1 MYNFEER
8 IEFREL
14 TLTTYSDRKAKETA
28 MLKIIDY
35 IKNVTDQ
42 QYAKTSQFN
51 GESGNLYVNHNMVGR
66 LKILDVIIFKKSV
79 NLTVN

>member
-14 TLTTYSDRKAKETA
+14 TLTTYSDKKAKETA

-51 GESGNLYVNHNMVGR
+51 GESGNFICQPQYGG
-66 LKILDVIIFKKSV
+66 KIEDLRRYYF
-79 NLTVN
+79 